1 MIFKKFRNWYKI
13 NVFFLNHRK
22 STNFE
27 FCDYSIDRSLDL
39 ILKYTSCKF
48 FHGYLQ
54 RRKWPEKHQ
63 TTQDLLIQHCNCKD
77 ERIYIGKK
85 RPSVMI
91 VDAFEKPENVYKP
104 KQLKPKDPF

>member
-1 MIFKKFRNWYKI
+1 
-13 NVFFLNHRK
+13 
-22 STNFE
+22 
-27 FCDYSIDRSLDL
+27 
-39 ILKYTSCKF
+39 
-48 FHGYLQ
+48 
-54 RRKWPEKHQ
+54 
-63 TTQDLLIQHCNCKD
+63 LIQHCNCKD